1 MIAPTVQDFLA
12 DGLPHSPGRPAV
24 VERHELALRAIPK
37 FDRERHKARIA
48 AKNLRYAGEFFTS
61 LYEGKRATRR
71 RKTFLDALET
81 LQDDLGDLNDRV
93 TAPSV
98 FKRLGLDKLD
108 VANAATDF
116 GPVKKLLGQAEEDYN
131 ILSKVKRF
139 WK

>member
-1 MIAPTVQDFLA
+1 MVRLD
-12 DGLPHSPGRPAV
+12 
-24 VERHELALRAIPK
+24 
-37 FDRERHKARIA
+37 DRERHKARIA

-131 ILSKVKRF
+131 ILSKAKRF